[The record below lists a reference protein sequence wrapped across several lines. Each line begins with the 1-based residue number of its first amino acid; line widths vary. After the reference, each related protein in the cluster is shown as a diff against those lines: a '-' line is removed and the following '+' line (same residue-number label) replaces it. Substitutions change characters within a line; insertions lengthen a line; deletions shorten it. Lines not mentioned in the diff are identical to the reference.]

1 MKFLKQI
8 IVILLITLCLGI
20 LVLWYVQNKMSL
32 HQKSGNTTVVLEQ
45 IHKVTKLVTVE
56 GQFSEIYDH
65 KEYYKYDIF
74 DLFTKKMLLRI
85 NAKVSA
91 GFNLEGSNMTIDS
104 ISKTVYFTEL
114 PKAEILSIDHDIDY
128 YDISQGVFASFT
140 PEEYTSIDK
149 DAKEMIA
156 SKVQFTDL
164 LKKADEQKQEYLDM
178 LELILRT
185 YGWKLVIKGKSY
197 PLQ

>member
-32 HQKSGNTTVVLEQ
+32 HQKSGNSTVVLEQ

-104 ISKTVYFTEL
+104 ISKTVFFNEL

-140 PEEYTSIDK
+140 PEEYTSINK

>member
-1 MKFLKQI
+1 
-8 IVILLITLCLGI
+8 
-20 LVLWYVQNKMSL
+20 MSL

-140 PEEYTSIDK
+140 PEEYTS
-149 DAKEMIA
+149 
-156 SKVQFTDL
+156 
-164 LKKADEQKQEYLDM
+164 
-178 LELILRT
+178 
-185 YGWKLVIKGKSY
+185 
-197 PLQ
+197 

>member
-8 IVILLITLCLGI
+8 IVILFITLCLGI

>member
-140 PEEYTSIDK
+140 PEEYTSINK

>member
-1 MKFLKQI
+1 
-8 IVILLITLCLGI
+8 
-20 LVLWYVQNKMSL
+20 MSL
-32 HQKSGNTTVVLEQ
+32 HQKSGNSTVVLEQ

-104 ISKTVYFTEL
+104 ISKTVFFNEL

-140 PEEYTSIDK
+140 PEEYTSINK

>member
-1 MKFLKQI
+1 M
-8 IVILLITLCLGI
+8 
-20 LVLWYVQNKMSL
+20 
-32 HQKSGNTTVVLEQ
+32 
-45 IHKVTKLVTVE
+45 
-56 GQFSEIYDH
+56 
-65 KEYYKYDIF
+65 
-74 DLFTKKMLLRI
+74 R
-85 NAKVSA
+85 
-91 GFNLEGSNMTIDS
+91 
-104 ISKTVYFTEL
+104 L
-114 PKAEILSIDHDIDY
+114 PKAEILSIDRDIDY

-140 PEEYTSIDK
+140 PEEYTSINK